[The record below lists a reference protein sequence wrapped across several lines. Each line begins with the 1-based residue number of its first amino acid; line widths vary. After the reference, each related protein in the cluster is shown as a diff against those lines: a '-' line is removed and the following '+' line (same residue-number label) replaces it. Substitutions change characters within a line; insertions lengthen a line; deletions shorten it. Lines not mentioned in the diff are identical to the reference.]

1 MISYVITKSAAKT
14 DVTLADDFED
24 EFVVSSRKSFR
35 VFKGYMTA
43 KSLYRTLYEN
53 RTGVVVFDDLDKVL
67 EDAVAVNLLKGALDS
82 YDRRVITWRT
92 ERVDDELPDRFEFRG
107 RVIFISN
114 KSSNQIDQAIITRSM
129 TVDLSMT
136 REQKVERMRFLLN
149 QQDFMP
155 EFSDGVKQDA
165 IDLIDELRDRVKE
178 LSLRTLI
185 QTVKI
190 RQSADPERWQD
201 LAEYTIA
208 G

>member
-1 MISYVITKSAAKT
+1 MCSSDLIISWNA
-14 DVTLADDFED
+14 E
-24 EFVVSSRKSFR
+24 
-35 VFKGYMTA
+35 
-43 KSLYRTLYEN
+43 
-53 RTGVVVFDDLDKVL
+53 TGFGRDDDLPR
-67 EDAVAVNLLKGALDS
+67 S
-82 YDRRVITWRT
+82 
-92 ERVDDELPDRFEFRG
+92 FEFKG

-114 KSSNQIDQAIITRSM
+114 KASNQIDQAIITRSM

-136 REQKVERMRFLLN
+136 RSQKVERMRFLLN
-149 QQDFMP
+149 QEDFMP
-155 EFSDGVKQDA
+155 EFSDDVKQDA
-165 IDLIDELRDRVKE
+165 IDLIDVLRDRVKE